1 MQFRLLTSAL
11 FTSFFAGS
19 LACAKYKYFEWNE
32 LPVLQ
37 RTAAQTL
44 GYDENSWNFP
54 GNNLIERIRFDN
66 QDIDA
71 AGLQALE
78 TLDLIGIDGNCW
90 DRFVNHYR
98 G

>member
-19 LACAKYKYFEWNE
+19 LACGKYKYFEWNE
-32 LPVLQ
+32 LPALQ